1 MPGESHVWRSLE
13 GGAWRATAFFR
24 EAGIYGAAS
33 PSLLIFRHR
42 SLLLWVEEH
51 LQMGCSQ
58 RMLKGK
64 RKVKVWLV
72 LPS

>member
-1 MPGESHVWRSLE
+1 MYR
-13 GGAWRATAFFR
+13 GAWRATAFFR
-24 EAGIYGAAS
+24 EVGIYGAAS

-51 LQMGCSQ
+51 LQMRCSQ
-58 RMLKGK
+58 SMRKGK
-64 RKVKVWLV
+64 RKVKVWLA